1 MGLTEDSD
9 VADTLDCVG
18 LYCPQPLFQTSQA
31 IEGIEVGEIL
41 EVIADDP
48 AADGDLHA
56 FAKRAGHE
64 VVAFEK
70 DGDEIRFLI
79 RRLK

>member
-1 MGLTEDSD
+1 MGLTDEPD

-18 LYCPQPLFQTSQA
+18 LYCPLPLFQTKEA
-31 IEGIEVGEIL
+31 IESIEVGQIL

-64 VVAFEK
+64 IVAFER
-70 DGDEIRFLI
+70 DGDEMHFLI

>member
-1 MGLTEDSD
+1 MGLTKDTD
-9 VADTLDCVG
+9 IADTLDCVG
-18 LYCPQPLFQTSQA
+18 LFCPQPLFQTKEA

-64 VVAFEK
+64 MVQFEN
-70 DGDEIRFLI
+70 DNGEMRFLI

>member
-1 MGLTEDSD
+1 LTEENDI
-9 VADTLDCVG
+9 ADTLDCVG
-18 LYCPQPLFQTSQA
+18 LYCPLPLFQTKQA
-31 IEGIEVGEIL
+31 IESIEVGEVL
-41 EVIADDP
+41 EVLADDP

-64 VVAFEK
+64 VVAFENN
-70 DGDEIRFLI
+70 DGEMRFLI